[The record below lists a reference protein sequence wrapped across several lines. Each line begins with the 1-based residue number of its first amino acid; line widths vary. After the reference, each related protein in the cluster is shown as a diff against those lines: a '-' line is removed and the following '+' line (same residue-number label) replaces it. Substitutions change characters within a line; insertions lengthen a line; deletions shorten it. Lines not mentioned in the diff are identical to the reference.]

1 MVSEIPRH
9 SLGEQ
14 GNTAAD
20 KLVPH
25 AGIRAY
31 GHAGMR
37 GCAWGM
43 LVPMPHTAWSTQ
55 SVIRQSSTKV
65 KKVAWNRGNPY
76 GS

>member
-25 AGIRAY
+25 AGIRACR
-31 GHAGMR
+31 HAGMR
-37 GCAWGM
+37 MGNARTYATYGM
-43 LVPMPHTAWSTQ
+43 EHP
-55 SVIRQSSTKV
+55 IRDPSK
-65 KKVAWNRGNPY
+65 
-76 GS
+76 

>member
-1 MVSEIPRH
+1 MAYIVMVSENPRH

-25 AGIRAY
+25 AGMRACRHA

-37 GCAWGM
+37 MGNARTYATYGM
-43 LVPMPHTAWSTQ
+43 EHP
-55 SVIRQSSTKV
+55 IRDPSK
-65 KKVAWNRGNPY
+65 
-76 GS
+76 